1 MIYYFVAAAV
11 VLLDRLVKY
20 MVVSGM
26 YPGESIPVIE
36 DIFHLT
42 YVQNEGAA
50 FSMWQGQWFVLVAF
64 PVAVI
69 GIGLVLM
76 FLKRKTWSRLLLV
89 SIAFICAGGLGNLI
103 DRISI
108 GYVVDIFDF
117 RVFPVFNVADIFICI
132 GCGLMLLEVVLF
144 EK

>member
-1 MIYYFVAAAV
+1 MIYYFIAAAV
-11 VLLDRLVKY
+11 VLLDRLVKHL
-20 MVVSGM
+20 VVSGM
-26 YPGESIPVIE
+26 HPGESMPVVQ
-36 DIFHLT
+36 DIFHFT

-50 FSMWQGQWFVLVAF
+50 FSMWEGQWLVLIAF
-64 PVAVI
+64 PAVVT
-69 GIGLVLM
+69 GVGLVLM
-76 FLKRKTWSRLLLV
+76 FIKRRTWSRLLLT

-108 GYVVDIFDF
+108 GHVVDMFDF
-117 RVFPVFNVADIFICI
+117 RVFPVFNVADVFICV